1 MASQTIY
8 AAVATLGIA
17 AAAGGAYWYQSQP
30 TGPKEISTSGA
41 PSGGVPGATAGG
53 APGGA
58 RGGGMPS
65 VEVAKVETAR
75 LQDDAQSV
83 GTLRSKQNVMLRP
96 EVSGRVQ
103 SLGFTD
109 GGRVRRGEVLMQLED
124 TLQRAEVRQAEAQ
137 VSIARANL
145 KRNQDLVAQNFVA
158 QRVVDEAAAQMQVVE
173 AQMALACAR
182 WERMR
187 VVAPFDGTVGI
198 RNVNVGDY
206 VKDGADLV
214 NLEDLSSIFVDFRM
228 PERFLGKLRREQ
240 VVEMQLDAMPGRQ
253 FKAKIEAIDPQVE
266 ANGRS
271 VLVRATLPNTN
282 GEPLAQQQRGGPGG
296 ASGAAG
302 ASVGSSGQ
310 GGSGRPAVAAV
321 TTPAPAAR
329 PAQRPAARPTAAAN
343 AAASAPAATRLIDTV
358 ANACAQFTPA
368 GMAAARSGG
377 AAGAVGA
384 AAGARGGA
392 GITPNAALGS
402 RPTSNLAVARP
413 GGSGGGAGA
422 GGAAPL
428 RPGMFARVTAVFNVK
443 EAALTVPE
451 EAIVPQ
457 GGATVCDQSG

>member
-1 MASQTIY
+1 MVSQTIY

-17 AAAGGAYWYQSQP
+17 AAAGGAYWFQSQP

-41 PSGGVPGATAGG
+41 PSGGVPGATVGG

-302 ASVGSSGQ
+302 ASVGSKWAGRQWSSGSSGSHNTSTRRSPRATSCRKAHCGCERRSKCASCHATNRHCGQ
-310 GGSGRPAVAAV
+310 RLRTVHACWHGCCAKWWGGGGCRRGGWCAWRRGHYPKRC
-321 TTPAPAAR
+321 PRIAPNFKPSCGASR
-329 PAQRPAARPTAAAN
+329 WIRWWRRCGWC
-343 AAASAPAATRLIDTV
+343 SAPAPGDV
-358 ANACAQFTPA
+358 CARDGGVQRE
-368 GMAAARSGG
+368 RSCTHR
-377 AAGAVGA
+377 A
-384 AAGARGGA
+384 
-392 GITPNAALGS
+392 
-402 RPTSNLAVARP
+402 
-413 GGSGGGAGA
+413 
-422 GGAAPL
+422 
-428 RPGMFARVTAVFNVK
+428 
-443 EAALTVPE
+443 
-451 EAIVPQ
+451 
-457 GGATVCDQSG
+457 